1 MWISQTHKNLDIFRM
16 EQFFLQIKKIINYTL
31 RTIFMVKNCS
41 VAKVTFKK
49 ELLIIYL
56 LNMHQRNTRGTPGAL
71 LVITY
76 INASHALIK
85 QKK

>member
-41 VAKVTFKK
+41 VAKVTFNK
-49 ELLIIYL
+49 ELLIIY
-56 LNMHQRNTRGTPGAL
+56 
-71 LVITY
+71 
-76 INASHALIK
+76 
-85 QKK
+85 